1 MVQESEVDK
10 AVQFLREQAE
20 PAAHARANV
29 RYLEAYLK
37 TLKAQLKAQQ
47 VGLSNAAAED
57 VALCDPSYSEA
68 LNGYREAVKQDA
80 FYTFKR
86 EAAAAL
92 IEAWRTQQANLR
104 AEGRAYG

>member
-1 MVQESEVDK
+1 MITETQVDA
-10 AVQFLREQAE
+10 AVEHLRKSAE
-20 PAAHARANV
+20 EAAQARANV

-57 VALCDPSYSEA
+57 VALCDPSYTEA

-80 FYTFKR
+80 FFTFKR

-92 IEAWRTQQANLR
+92 IEAWRTQQANAR

>member
-1 MVQESEVDK
+1 MVKEADVDR
-10 AVQFLREQAE
+10 AVEFLREQAE
-20 PAAHARANV
+20 AASVARANV

-37 TLKAQLKAQQ
+37 TLKAQIKAQQ

-57 VALCDPSYSEA
+57 VALCDPSYVEA
-68 LNGYREAVKQDA
+68 LKGYQEAVKQDA
-80 FYTFKR
+80 FFTFKR

-92 IEAWRTQQANLR
+92 IEAWRTQQANAR

>member
-20 PAAHARANV
+20 PAASARANV

-37 TLKAQLKAQQ
+37 TLKAQIKAQQ

-57 VALCDPSYSEA
+57 VALCDPSYVEA
-68 LNGYREAVKQDA
+68 LKGYQEAVRQDA
-80 FYTFKR
+80 FFTFKR